1 MFNKHLVALIRT
13 RKQQRQIVIVVFWNF
28 TVWLLVTLTR
38 WSYIQRFIIGNVY
51 TLAGT
56 NPRGDNSLRAILTGA
71 SKHIPTVAGDWND
84 GISIVRWKRWDDFW
98 VCGRNPISH
107 ENSSALLWH
116 GTIYLLRATRG
127 ARNPNL
133 QVFIT
138 QALNVCSQ
146 HSFGLPLRMNG
157 MYKTQFDHA
166 RLWTLVPL
174 VIWSG
179 LFWLSVTWNL
189 RKAQRAIR
197 RFFFFFSKQKGKKD
211 TRLQVTLLQKRL
223 DFRSLSPALH
233 NLWLLLVCSSNF
245 WLCGWNLMVFPG
257 N

>member
-1 MFNKHLVALIRT
+1 MI
-13 RKQQRQIVIVVFWNF
+13 IVSEPYWG
-28 TVWLLVTLTR
+28 
-38 WSYIQRFIIGNVY
+38 QG
-51 TLAGT
+51 
-56 NPRGDNSLRAILTGA
+56 GA

-107 ENSSALLWH
+107 ENSSAVLWH

-127 ARNPNL
+127 
-133 QVFIT
+133 
-138 QALNVCSQ
+138 
-146 HSFGLPLRMNG
+146 LPLITNG

-166 RLWTLVPL
+166 RLWTLVLL

-179 LFWLSVTWNL
+179 LFWLSVTWNV

-197 RFFFFFSKQKGKKD
+197 RFFFFFFSKQKGKKD

-223 DFRSLSPALH
+223 NFRSLSPALL

-245 WLCGWNLMVFPG
+245 WVCGWNLMVFPG